1 MVAAGTFVAAGFL
14 KPQAPALHESGEPLR
29 MIHQNR
35 LSRYDREGPVEK
47 GMTHLR
53 GGLLGM
59 LLLLGGVAHAQSQ
72 PSATTAPAVPAAPAV
87 QAKPDKAKLSYAI
100 GYQIG
105 SQFADGKPDVDIA
118 VLLRAIQDAYAKRHP
133 SVSMQDMHLQLQR
146 LDQQMQADA
155 LAEFKRIA
163 VANARKSAAYLERN
177 RQRPGVVQLPSGIQY
192 AVLSQGSGTVSPA
205 VTSVVTVNYRGML
218 IDGTEFD
225 STWAH
230 GAPVSFPVNGV
241 IRGWQDVIPRMHI
254 GDRWKVVIPPQLAYG
269 EDGMLPRIGPNEAL
283 VFEIELL
290 DIKSATDK
298 P

>member
-1 MVAAGTFVAAGFL
+1 
-14 KPQAPALHESGEPLR
+14 
-29 MIHQNR
+29 
-35 LSRYDREGPVEK
+35 
-47 GMTHLR
+47 
-53 GGLLGM
+53 
-59 LLLLGGVAHAQSQ
+59 
-72 PSATTAPAVPAAPAV
+72 
-87 QAKPDKAKLSYAI
+87 
-100 GYQIG
+100 
-105 SQFADGKPDVDIA
+105 
-118 VLLRAIQDAYAKRHP
+118 
-133 SVSMQDMHLQLQR
+133 MQDMHLQLQR